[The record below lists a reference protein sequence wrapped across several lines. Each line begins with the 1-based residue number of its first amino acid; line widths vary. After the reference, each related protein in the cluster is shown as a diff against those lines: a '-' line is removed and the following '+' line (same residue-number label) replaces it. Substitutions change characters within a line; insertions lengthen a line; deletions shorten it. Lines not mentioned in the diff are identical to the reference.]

1 MNTKTFKPEP
11 NETDKEFR
19 ERVERFA
26 DEVSTLAIQFM
37 DDGENGE
44 ATSAEVIFWVGGYLM
59 RKVEHFMNL
68 YQQNK
73 ITTRQPYKRLG
84 ARKYHEWWNKI
95 YKEAS
100 GNEQNC

>member
-1 MNTKTFKPEP
+1 
-11 NETDKEFR
+11 
-19 ERVERFA
+19 
-26 DEVSTLAIQFM
+26 
-37 DDGENGE
+37 
-44 ATSAEVIFWVGGYLM
+44 M

-73 ITTRQPYKRLG
+73 ITTRQAYKRLG
-84 ARKYHEWWNKI
+84 TRKYHEWWNKI